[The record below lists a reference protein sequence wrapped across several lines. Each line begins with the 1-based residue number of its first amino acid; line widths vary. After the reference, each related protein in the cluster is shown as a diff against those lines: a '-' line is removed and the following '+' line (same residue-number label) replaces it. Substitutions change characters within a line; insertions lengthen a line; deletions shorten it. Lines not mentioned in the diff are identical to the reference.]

1 MNVLFTFGLHREVR
15 EAFYSFGDLIERW
28 TFSVSVRACLIH
40 TGWKEPNKTAH
51 NKTNAGTEFHSS
63 ACSSGGERERERERE
78 RNRVHERGG
87 WANYCPHFLT
97 HSLAQC
103 HSRGNKKGF
112 AHAFRCRP
120 PPLFPPSFVS
130 PCDKNEGAIENEA
143 MSEQGRKKGREK
155 KETNLPSMVCLTDLY
170 LS

>member
-1 MNVLFTFGLHREVR
+1 MDVFRIRPCLSHSYRLEGAEQDRTQQNKCGHGI
-15 EAFYSFGDLIERW
+15 SFLCMLKW
-28 TFSVSVRACLIH
+28 
-40 TGWKEPNKTAH
+40 W
-51 NKTNAGTEFHSS
+51 
-63 ACSSGGERERERERE
+63 RERERERE

>member
-78 RNRVHERGG
+78 TECMRGG
-87 WANYCPHFLT
+87 AGRIIVLTFSLTPSLSVTQEETRKDLRMHF
-97 HSLAQC
+97 A
-103 HSRGNKKGF
+103 
-112 AHAFRCRP
+112 AV
-120 PPLFPPSFVS
+120 PLLCFPPPSFPLVTR
-130 PCDKNEGAIENEA
+130 
-143 MSEQGRKKGREK
+143 MRERLK
-155 KETNLPSMVCLTDLY
+155 MKQ
-170 LS
+170 